1 MEFIKFYLA
10 IMKAIEDKENVK
22 ITTEFKEIKKG
33 RWAHMSKRER
43 QAYRKGQVDMLKM
56 IFGCAVIAA
65 TFATMFG
72 QAFLF

>member
-1 MEFIKFYLA
+1 
-10 IMKAIEDKENVK
+10 
-22 ITTEFKEIKKG
+22 
-33 RWAHMSKRER
+33 MSKRER

-56 IFGCAVIAA
+56 LFGCAVIAV